1 MQAADSAI
9 RATVDAFRNN
19 RDIPEAILQ
28 SMQQTFSSVPIFGAI
43 QDALIPLGESI
54 GTSVAQ
60 YMYEAAQE
68 FFLGRASIVFS
79 DRGNEELVASRRE
92 ELARLRQEQAQFEL
106 SAVEQQIAK
115 VSRSGIAE
123 VQTALGTFRT
133 GMGAPE
139 DASRDILA
147 EAQRQV
153 QILER
158 IKSILEEI
166 GPSAAN

>member
-1 MQAADSAI
+1 MPVAYLLWSPCRLPTPPYA
-9 RATVDAFRNN
+9 
-19 RDIPEAILQ
+19 PQ
-28 SMQQTFSSVPIFGAI
+28 SMQQTFSSIPFFGAI
-43 QDALIPLGESI
+43 QDALIPLGERI
-54 GTSVAQ
+54 GTAVAQ
-60 YMYEAAQE
+60 YMYEAVQE
-68 FFLGRASIVFS
+68 VFVGRESIVVGEG
-79 DRGNEELVASRRE
+79 GNEELIAKRRE
-92 ELARLRQEQAQFEL
+92 ELARLRQEQAQFEV

-115 VSRSGIAE
+115 VSRSGVAE
-123 VQTALGTFRT
+123 IETAIGTFRT